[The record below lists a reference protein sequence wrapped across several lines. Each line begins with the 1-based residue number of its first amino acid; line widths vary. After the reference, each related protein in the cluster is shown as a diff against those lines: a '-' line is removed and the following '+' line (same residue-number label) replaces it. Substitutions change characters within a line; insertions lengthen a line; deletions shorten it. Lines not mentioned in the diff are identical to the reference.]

1 MLFLRAMKILLKRI
15 HTHFYRYSVAF
26 FFLLVWPVLFYLSR
40 KTERY
45 KYINGFRRF
54 IIKSSTLISG
64 IFFRVKYEE
73 QIDWGRTY
81 IICGNH
87 TSNLDISATCIAAKN
102 NHSFI
107 GKEELRENMVLGYFF
122 RTIDITVNRE
132 SKISSFRAFKKA
144 GEKLKE
150 GVSVVIFPEATIPL
164 EYPPKLGSFKN
175 GAFRLAIELKIP
187 ILPITS
193 PNTWK
198 VLWNTGSKYGS
209 RPGICD
215 IFVHKPIETAH
226 LTLDDADRLRDEVYE
241 VIKQK
246 LGVE

>member
-1 MLFLRAMKILLKRI
+1 MKIILKRI
-15 HTHFYRYSVAF
+15 HTWFYRYSVAF
-26 FFLLVWPVLFYLSR
+26 FFLLVWPILFYLSR
-40 KTERY
+40 KKARY
-45 KYINGFRRF
+45 KYINGYRRF
-54 IIKSSTLISG
+54 IIKASTFISG
-64 IFFRVKYEE
+64 IFFRVKYEQE
-73 QIDWGRTY
+73 IDWSRTY

-87 TSNLDISATCIAAKN
+87 TSNLDIFTVSIAAKN

-107 GKEELRENMVLGYFF
+107 GKEELLDNLVLGFFF
-122 RTIDITVNRE
+122 RTIDITVNRD
-132 SKISSFRAFKKA
+132 SKISSFKAFKLA
-144 GEKLKE
+144 AEKLKE
-150 GVSVVIFPEATIPL
+150 GISVVIFPEATIPL

-193 PNTWK
+193 IDTWK
-198 VLWNTGSKYGS
+198 ILWNTGGKYGS
-209 RPGICD
+209 RPGICN

-226 LTLDDADRLRDEVYE
+226 LSLDDADTLRDEVYE